1 MNKQIVNGAIGLG
14 FAFLAFLGSQLY
26 IANNDI
32 VRINQAMK
40 LLVTEDLQIRPSPE
54 NALARG
60 KLEALTRVNAITI
73 DQLEERVKELKF
85 EVQKIELRIE
95 RLKN

>member
-14 FAFLAFLGSQLY
+14 FAFIAFLGSQLY
-26 IANNDI
+26 MANNDI
-32 VRINQAMK
+32 VRLNQAMK
-40 LLVTEDLQIRPSPE
+40 LLVTDDLQIRPSPE

-60 KLEALTRVNAITI
+60 KLEALTRVNALTI

-85 EVQKIELRIE
+85 ELQKIELRIE
-95 RLKN
+95 RLK

>member
-14 FAFLAFLGSQLY
+14 FAFIAFLGSQLY
-26 IANNDI
+26 MANNDI
-32 VRINQAMK
+32 VRLNQAMK

-60 KLEALTRVNAITI
+60 KLEALTRVNALTI
-73 DQLEERVKELKF
+73 DQIEERVKELKF

-95 RLKN
+95 RLKD

>member
-32 VRINQAMK
+32 VRLNQAMK

-54 NALARG
+54 NALERG
-60 KLEALTRVNAITI
+60 RIES
-73 DQLEERVKELKF
+73 RVKVNVEILRELEDKVKDLKQ
-85 EVQKIELRIE
+85 EIKLIEIKIESLR
-95 RLKN
+95 

>member
-26 IANNDI
+26 MANNDI
-32 VRINQAMK
+32 VRLNQAMK
-40 LLVTEDLQIRPSPE
+40 LLVTDDLQIRPSPE

-85 EVQKIELRIE
+85 ELQKIELRIE
-95 RLKN
+95 RLK

>member
-1 MNKQIVNGAIGLG
+1 MNKQIINGAIGLG
-14 FAFLAFLGSQLY
+14 FAFIAFLGSQLY
-26 IANNDI
+26 MANNDI
-32 VRINQAMK
+32 VRLNQAMK
-40 LLVTEDLQIRPSPE
+40 LLVTDDLQIRPSPE

-60 KLEALTRVNAITI
+60 KLEALTRVNALTI

>member
-14 FAFLAFLGSQLY
+14 FAFLAFLGAQLY
-26 IANNDI
+26 QANNDI
-32 VRINQAMK
+32 VRLNQAMK

-60 KLEALTRVNAITI
+60 KLEALTRVNALTI

>member
-32 VRINQAMK
+32 VRLNQAMK
-40 LLVTEDLQIRPSPE
+40 LLVTDDLQIRPSPE
-54 NALARG
+54 NAIERG
-60 KLEALTRVNAITI
+60 RIES
-73 DQLEERVKELKF
+73 RVKVNVEILRELENKVKDLKQ
-85 EVQKIELRIE
+85 EIALIEIKIESLR
-95 RLKN
+95 

>member
-26 IANNDI
+26 MANNDI
-32 VRINQAMK
+32 VRLNQAMK

-54 NALARG
+54 NALERG
-60 KLEALTRVNAITI
+60 RIES
-73 DQLEERVKELKF
+73 RVKVNVEILRELEDKVKDLKQ
-85 EVQKIELRIE
+85 EIKLIEIKIESLR
-95 RLKN
+95 

>member
-26 IANNDI
+26 VANNDI
-32 VRINQAMK
+32 VRLNQAMK

-54 NALARG
+54 NALERG
-60 KLEALTRVNAITI
+60 RIES
-73 DQLEERVKELKF
+73 RVKVNVEILRELEDKVKDLKQ
-85 EVQKIELRIE
+85 EIKLIEIKIESLR
-95 RLKN
+95 

>member
-32 VRINQAMK
+32 VRLNQAMK
-40 LLVTEDLQIRPSPE
+40 LLVTDDLQIRPSPE
-54 NALARG
+54 NAIERG
-60 KLEALTRVNAITI
+60 RIES
-73 DQLEERVKELKF
+73 RVKVNVEILRELEDKVKDLKQ
-85 EVQKIELRIE
+85 EIALIEIKIESLR
-95 RLKN
+95 

>member
-14 FAFLAFLGSQLY
+14 FAFIAFLGSQLY
-26 IANNDI
+26 MANNDI
-32 VRINQAMK
+32 VRLNQAMK

-60 KLEALTRVNAITI
+60 KLEALTRVNALTI
-73 DQLEERVKELKF
+73 DQIEERVKELKF

>member
-14 FAFLAFLGSQLY
+14 FAFIAFLGSQLY
-26 IANNDI
+26 VANNDI

-73 DQLEERVKELKF
+73 DQLEEKVKELKF
-85 EVQKIELRIE
+85 ELQKIELRIE
-95 RLKN
+95 RLK

>member
-85 EVQKIELRIE
+85 ELQKIELRIE
-95 RLKN
+95 RLK

>member
-14 FAFLAFLGSQLY
+14 FAFIAFLGSQLY

-40 LLVTEDLQIRPSPE
+40 LLVTDDLQIRPSPE
-54 NALARG
+54 NALERG
-60 KLEALTRVNAITI
+60 RIES
-73 DQLEERVKELKF
+73 RVKVNVEILRELEDKVKDLKQ
-85 EVQKIELRIE
+85 EIALIEIKIESLR
-95 RLKN
+95 